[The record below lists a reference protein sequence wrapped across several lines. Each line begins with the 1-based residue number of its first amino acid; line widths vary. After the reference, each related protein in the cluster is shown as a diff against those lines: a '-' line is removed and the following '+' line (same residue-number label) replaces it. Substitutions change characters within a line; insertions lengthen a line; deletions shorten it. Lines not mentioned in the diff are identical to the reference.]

1 MTNYNKRLD
10 EGYHKICVP
19 VESHALECL
28 RKCEKQV
35 EITWNNVKGG
45 SMTPQARI
53 ERIIA
58 QVLHKDFV
66 GKPIDIQR
74 VAKEILEVIEGQP
87 KAWAAAL

>member
-1 MTNYNKRLD
+1 
-10 EGYHKICVP
+10 
-19 VESHALECL
+19 
-28 RKCEKQV
+28 
-35 EITWNNVKGG
+35 
-45 SMTPQARI
+45 MTPQARI

-87 KAWAAAL
+87 KA